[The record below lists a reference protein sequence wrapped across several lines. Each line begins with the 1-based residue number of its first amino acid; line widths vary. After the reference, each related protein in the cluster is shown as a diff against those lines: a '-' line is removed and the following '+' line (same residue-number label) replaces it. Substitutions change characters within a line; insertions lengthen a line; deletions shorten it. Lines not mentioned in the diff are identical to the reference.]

1 MSTRRTNKN
10 TQPAPQPEP
19 ENLFGTAADDEM
31 RTTLMDLR
39 RIMGDQD
46 YLVFLQ
52 GQVLFYTI
60 AAPVSEDGGKAARKA
75 AFFAEVYAAT
85 IDTVE

>member
-1 MSTRRTNKN
+1 MSTRANRKSV
-10 TQPAPQPEP
+10 QAAPAPEP
-19 ENLFGTAADDEM
+19 ENLFGTASDDDM
-31 RTTLMDLR
+31 RATLMDLR

-46 YLVFLQ
+46 FLKFLQ

-75 AFFAEVYAAT
+75 AFYAEIYAAT
-85 IDTVE
+85 IDTAE